1 MFLTALLLCLL
12 PWAFAQAAY
21 DPDDNSRPNNITG
34 LYYRIYGKTGSY
46 YNGSI
51 TFRLDLQ
58 DRNLQDDDSD
68 EYSGTVCHSFI
79 DKSISFTYTAM
90 AAITKNSPDY
100 QTTNPVEIDLY
111 AVDEAFNLTWPSAM
125 RNYSEYQTFELDS
138 ANSAIQNV
146 WDFSL
151 QNSTSSGFKVTGQL
165 SKEGVQ
171 SQDLK
176 LNLTHACGD
185 ESGASTRD
193 EDEYLFDGGLV
204 TPNWNDFAWESWADS
219 VPWPSLDAE
228 FDNNKASIDIGGL
241 FSLHTANTAIVG
253 RITIAFQGNL
263 DELRSD
269 ELLTGGDRPE
279 WNATLGFYGE
289 GLDDNVGLRAFILN
303 GWLILGSALLAI
315 GLGFW

>member
-1 MFLTALLLCLL
+1 MS
-12 PWAFAQAAY
+12 Q
-21 DPDDNSRPNNITG
+21 
-34 LYYRIYGKTGSY
+34 
-46 YNGSI
+46 
-51 TFRLDLQ
+51 
-58 DRNLQDDDSD
+58 
-68 EYSGTVCHSFI
+68 SFI
-79 DKSISFTYTAM
+79 LVLTQPL
-90 AAITKNSPDY
+90 NSV
-100 QTTNPVEIDLY
+100 N
-111 AVDEAFNLTWPSAM
+111 
-125 RNYSEYQTFELDS
+125 R
-138 ANSAIQNV
+138 AIQNV